1 MKISLIPVIIKLNRP
16 MAKPNLKTN
25 FKFFHLCMC
34 VLAQSTQ
41 VQKRTCLSSLF
52 SHCLFYSKTI
62 SILISIVAFKLL
74 IILCVFYKYKN
85 IFIVS
90 SLLNIGIVK

>member
-25 FKFFHLCMC
+25 FKLFHLCMC

-41 VQKRTCLSSLF
+41 AQERTCLSPLF
-52 SHCLFYSKTI
+52 SHCLFYSKAV
-62 SILISIVAFKLL
+62 SIMISIVAFKLHSAT
-74 IILCVFYKYKN
+74 CFYMY
-85 IFIVS
+85 FI
-90 SLLNIGIVK
+90 NTKTF